1 MENNNLEMNL
11 YDLNKQL
18 VSQLPEF
25 TDAKSRVEDFKKDNV
40 GFYMLLC
47 RELNYF
53 TLFQITSDAPKEDN
67 FADVVVECANT
78 IGVIKSAMENDD
90 GAFEIWVT
98 NAENE
103 SFVMYLFNYDGG
115 VVPCHI

>member
-40 GFYMLLC
+40 GFYMLLD
-47 RELNYF
+47 LY
-53 TLFQITSDAPKEDN
+53 S
-67 FADVVVECANT
+67 
-78 IGVIKSAMENDD
+78 
-90 GAFEIWVT
+90 
-98 NAENE
+98 
-103 SFVMYLFNYDGG
+103 
-115 VVPCHI
+115 

>member
-53 TLFQITSDAPKEDN
+53 TLFQITPDAPKEDN
-67 FADVVVECANT
+67 FADIVVECANT